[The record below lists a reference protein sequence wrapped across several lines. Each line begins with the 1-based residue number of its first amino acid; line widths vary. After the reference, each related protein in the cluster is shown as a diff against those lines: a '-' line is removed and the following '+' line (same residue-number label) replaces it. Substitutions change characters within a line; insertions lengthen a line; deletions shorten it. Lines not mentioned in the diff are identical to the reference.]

1 MLITVNGVFLGNA
14 YNPITF
20 LTEENALLY
29 FSVMPFDYG
38 YKPFAFSLRVNPDMT
53 LPETLGH
60 IVIMPARKYEIRL
73 NIPKYPELMPPPI
86 TKILKTIT
94 VKASN
99 SKNNIVITDESINL
113 AENGIVTK
121 KIEPTKTFKTALPA
135 VLKLQDSTDTETS
148 PNNNDVSSLEKNIV
162 ISQVQDPP
170 KQPVSQNESSSNSTL
185 TINPKKTP
193 KKTTSQKNYKVSLI
207 EDTCT
212 RICIECGKDV
222 FHHTLP
228 QGIKNINIKAEILNN
243 ELVACVTAEDD
254 SENYKTLYLL
264 IIKGTSNKYQVKIEE
279 FVNRIMQE
287 GKKITTLKLK
297 GDIAC
302 RGHMTVYDGQNFDKT
317 EEYYVYCKGEPEH
330 TTDNRLMPMAVFEA
344 VKCNDFQEAKY
355 YLTDSLNEILTPEK
369 LEEFFGE
376 YYEIIPNSYYSQYP
390 HSFLLIDGNNTATL
404 FNTVYKNN
412 KIDNF
417 TEIEF

>member
-1 MLITVNGVFLGNA
+1 MKKLFVIIIFFLLMLGCESGVKYEYDIIKNVGVNVISDQDIIL
-14 YNPITF
+14 IDSHEE
-20 LTEENALLY
+20 LTEVFNSERFYTSSVELREKADFDSSYFEDYYLILIFINVQDLLTSY
-29 FSVMPFDYG
+29 SLKSVQ
-38 YKPFAFSLRVNPDMT
+38 V
-53 LPETLGH
+53 
-60 IVIMPARKYEIRL
+60 
-73 NIPKYPELMPPPI
+73 
-86 TKILKTIT
+86 
-94 VKASN
+94 
-99 SKNNIVITDESINL
+99 
-113 AENGIVTK
+113 
-121 KIEPTKTFKTALPA
+121 
-135 VLKLQDSTDTETS
+135 
-148 PNNNDVSSLEKNIV
+148 NNDV
-162 ISQVQDPP
+162 
-170 KQPVSQNESSSNSTL
+170 L
-185 TINPKKTP
+185 TI
-193 KKTTSQKNYKVSLI
+193 V
-207 EDTCT
+207 
-212 RICIECGKDV
+212 
-222 FHHTLP
+222 
-228 QGIKNINIKAEILNN
+228 IKAEILNN